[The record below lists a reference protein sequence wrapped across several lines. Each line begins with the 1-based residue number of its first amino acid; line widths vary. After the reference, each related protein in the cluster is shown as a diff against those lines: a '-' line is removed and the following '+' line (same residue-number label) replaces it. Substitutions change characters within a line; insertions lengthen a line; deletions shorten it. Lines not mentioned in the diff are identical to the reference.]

1 MSIYDLNGRPPLL
14 QAIPVGLQHALALL
28 IGNVAP
34 IMLVSAAVG
43 INASQVGMLVQCAL
57 LVAGVVTLI
66 QLNVVGAVGAK
77 LPVMM
82 GTSFTY
88 LAVAISVGHQYGM
101 DALIGAIVV
110 GALFQ
115 ILLALWV
122 RRIKRFFPP
131 LVTGCIVLCLGI
143 TLIPTGM
150 DYLAGGVGSAGYGS
164 SINLI
169 TGCFT
174 LLTVVVL
181 QVFGRGFFP
190 IVAILIGIVAGYLLA
205 IPMGLINFTAVQE
218 AAWVSL
224 PRPALFGLS
233 FQIEAIIPV
242 VIICL
247 ITSLQ
252 SIGNIA
258 ATAMA
263 GLNRTE
269 SPRELRGGLLAEGIG
284 SLIAALLNALPTTTY
299 AQNVGIIAMNKAINR
314 FSLMT
319 GAALLI
325 VCGFIPKLAA
335 LVVAMPACVLGG
347 VAILIFAMVATTG
360 IQMVSH
366 ERDDGRATIITALS
380 VGLGAGLYFRPEA
393 LTAFPEWVSIIFS
406 SGLPVTAAIS
416 VLMNILYVKR
426 KE

>member
-1 MSIYDLNGRPPLL
+1 
-14 QAIPVGLQHALALL
+14 
-28 IGNVAP
+28 
-34 IMLVSAAVG
+34 MLVAAAVG
-43 INASQVGMLVQCAL
+43 IDASQVGMLVQCAL
-57 LVAGVVTLI
+57 LVAGVVTWM
-66 QLNVVGAVGAK
+66 QLSAVGAK

-88 LAVAISVGHQYGM
+88 LAVAISIGRQYGM
-101 DALIGAIVV
+101 SALAGAIVV

-122 RRIKRFFPP
+122 GRIKRFFPP

-150 DYLAGGVGSAGYGS
+150 DYLAGGSGSADYGNS
-164 SINLI
+164 TNLI

-181 QVFGRGFFP
+181 QVFGRGFLS
-190 IVAILIGIVAGYLLA
+190 IAAILIGIVAGYLLA
-205 IPMGLINFTAVQE
+205 IPMGLIDFTAVRE

-233 FQIEAIIPV
+233 FQMAAIIPV

-258 ATAMA
+258 ATAVA

-269 SPRELRGGLLAEGIG
+269 SSRELRGGLLIEGIG

-299 AQNVGIIAMNKAINR
+299 AQNVGIVAMNKAINR

-319 GAALLI
+319 GAVLLI
-325 VCGFIPKLAA
+325 ACGFIPKLAA

-347 VAILIFAMVATTG
+347 VAILIFAMVVATG
-360 IQMVSH
+360 IQMVSC
-366 ERDDGRATIITALS
+366 EGFDSRATIITALS
-380 VGLGAGLYFRPEA
+380 VGLGTGLYFRPEA
-393 LTAFPEWVSIIFS
+393 LAAFPEWVSIIFI
-406 SGLPVTAAIS
+406 SGLPVTATIAI
-416 VLMNILYVKR
+416 VLNILCVKR
-426 KE
+426 KP

>member
-14 QAIPVGLQHALALL
+14 PALSVGLQHFLALL
-28 IGNVAP
+28 TGNVAP
-34 IMLVSAAVG
+34 IMLVAAAVG
-43 INASQVGMLVQCAL
+43 VDDALVGMLVQCAL
-57 LVAGVVTLI
+57 LVAGVVTFM
-66 QLNVVGAVGAK
+66 QLNAFGAVGAK

-88 LAVAISVGHQYGM
+88 LAVAISIGCRYGM
-101 DALIGAIVV
+101 DALTGAILI

-122 RRIKRFFPP
+122 GRIKRYFPP

-150 DYLAGGVGSAGYGS
+150 DYLAGGAGSADYGS
-164 SINLI
+164 STNLL
-169 TGCFT
+169 TGGFT
-174 LLTVVVL
+174 LLTVVLL
-181 QVFGRGFFP
+181 QVFGKGFLH
-190 IVAILIGIVAGYLLA
+190 IAAILTGIVAGYLLA
-205 IPMGLINFTAVQE
+205 IPMGLVDFKTVQA

-224 PRPALFGLS
+224 PRPVLFGLS
-233 FQIEAIIPV
+233 FQMEAIVPV

-269 SPRELRGGLLAEGIG
+269 NLRELRGGLLTEGIG
-284 SLIAALLNALPTTTY
+284 SLIAAFLNALPTTTY
-299 AQNVGIIAMNKAINR
+299 AQNVGIVAMTKAVNR

-325 VCGFIPKLAA
+325 ACGFIPKLAA

-347 VAILIFAMVATTG
+347 VAVLIFAIVASTG
-360 IQMVSH
+360 IQMVSR
-366 ERDDGRATIITALS
+366 EGFDSRAMLITALS

-393 LTAFPEWVSIIFS
+393 LAACPEWASVILA
-406 SGLPVTAAIS
+406 SGLPVTAAIAI
-416 VLMNILYVKR
+416 VLNILLKR
-426 KE
+426 